1 VNKIILT
8 TVILFA
14 LLLGVAIG
22 HNLDLSA
29 SPEAESNT
37 SPTPSAYRDL
47 LASEIR
53 GMDAETIEGYL
64 AGSGLGMALPAELN
78 GYPGPRHV
86 LELAEDLK
94 ITPEQQRQVQHLF
107 DQMQPQAID
116 LGKQILEAEA
126 ALEQAFRTETITEAT
141 LEQQLAETGRLEA
154 QLRFIHLRTHL
165 ATLDILSP
173 HQVMAY
179 NRLRGYDEMPAGHQH
194 QHN

>member
-1 VNKIILT
+1 MNKLILT
-8 TVILFA
+8 TITLFA
-14 LLLGVAIG
+14 LLLGIVIG
-22 HNLDLSA
+22 LNLDFS
-29 SPEAESNT
+29 T
-37 SPTPSAYRDL
+37 SHEGGNHTNPTPSAYRDL

-53 GMDAETIEGYL
+53 GIDAETIEGYL

-86 LELAEDLK
+86 LELAADLE

-126 ALEQAFRTETITEAT
+126 ALEQAFRTETITEEW
-141 LEQQLAETGRLEA
+141 LQQQLAEISRLEA
-154 QLRFIHLRTHL
+154 QLGFIHLRTHL

-179 NRLRGYDEMPAGHQH
+179 NRLRGYEAIPEGHQY